1 MSWHHTVSFEIL
13 PKIGEFERIS
23 STVINAYLGPIISR
37 HLYQLDKLLK
47 DLGFRGELVIM
58 QSNGGAYSVK
68 AATRQPINTMFS
80 GPASG
85 IVSSILFGD
94 LKETGNIISIDM
106 GGTSFDACLI
116 RERRIPITTERWI
129 CEQRVA
135 IPMVDI
141 NSIGAG
147 GGSVAWID
155 PSGILRVG
163 PQSAGAV
170 PGPACYGRGGKKPTV
185 TDANLILGYLNPNYF
200 LGGEIKLDLKA
211 AKCVVKEEIAERLD
225 LDTVEAAHAIYTMGN
240 TAMAGGISL
249 ISTQR
254 GYDPR
259 EFTLIVAGG
268 AGPTHALRIAEELKI
283 SRVVIPK
290 ISPVYSAF
298 GVLLSDFR
306 HHYVRSYFC
315 RLIDLDLNRINN
327 LYSEMETEALQTLE
341 TEVISGEEVS
351 LIRSVD
357 MRYVGQFHEIEVEVP
372 QGLITPETI
381 ERIKNR
387 FHKDHKELF
396 TFSLPKRDCE
406 FLNWKLLAIGRTK
419 KPMLEEKAHV
429 GKGSSK
435 ALKGRR
441 DVFFKEF
448 GGYRSTCLYDGDRLL
463 TGNIIE
469 GPAIVEEKAMTLV
482 IPPGYVFEVDTYGN
496 YVKL

>member
-1 MSWHHTVSFEIL
+1 
-13 PKIGEFERIS
+13 
-23 STVINAYLGPIISR
+23 
-37 HLYQLDKLLK
+37 
-47 DLGFRGELVIM
+47 
-58 QSNGGAYSVK
+58 
-68 AATRQPINTMFS
+68 
-80 GPASG
+80 
-85 IVSSILFGD
+85 
-94 LKETGNIISIDM
+94 
-106 GGTSFDACLI
+106 
-116 RERRIPITTERWI
+116 
-129 CEQRVA
+129 
-135 IPMVDI
+135 
-141 NSIGAG
+141 
-147 GGSVAWID
+147 
-155 PSGILRVG
+155 
-163 PQSAGAV
+163 
-170 PGPACYGRGGKKPTV
+170 
-185 TDANLILGYLNPNYF
+185 
-200 LGGEIKLDLKA
+200 
-211 AKCVVKEEIAERLD
+211 
-225 LDTVEAAHAIYTMGN
+225 
-240 TAMAGGISL
+240 
-249 ISTQR
+249 
-254 GYDPR
+254 
-259 EFTLIVAGG
+259 
-268 AGPTHALRIAEELKI
+268 
-283 SRVVIPK
+283 
-290 ISPVYSAF
+290 
-298 GVLLSDFR
+298 
-306 HHYVRSYFC
+306 
-315 RLIDLDLNRINN
+315 
-327 LYSEMETEALQTLE
+327 METEALQTLE